1 MVEGP
6 QGRRV
11 LPTSGHAGFVA
22 ISKNGAPTEED
33 MGDALNF
40 LDMLNS
46 EEAQNLLEYGV
57 EGIHYDLN
65 DKGEVVRRQ
74 FEVDP
79 REGINQFMMNV
90 VNKLLPVESTP
101 IQIQIDKVQKE
112 NEEFVVPNPAEPL
125 ISDTYAEKGAQLD
138 QLINDARVQFI
149 VGQIDEEGFK
159 EIVRQWYEQGGQQI
173 VDEYNAA
180 YEAIYK

>member
-1 MVEGP
+1 M
-6 QGRRV
+6 
-11 LPTSGHAGFVA
+11 
-22 ISKNGAPTEED
+22 
-33 MGDALNF
+33 
-40 LDMLNS
+40 
-46 EEAQNLLEYGV
+46 
-57 EGIHYDLN
+57 
-65 DKGEVVRRQ
+65 
-74 FEVDP
+74 
-79 REGINQFMMNV
+79 
-90 VNKLLPVESTP
+90 
-101 IQIQIDKVQKE
+101 
-112 NEEFVVPNPAEPL
+112 